1 MAIFEVIKYEGDNST
16 FVWKHPAED
25 FNTKS
30 QLIVHETQEALLFKN
45 GIALDLF
52 PAGRYTLDTQN
63 IPLLRKFVN
72 LPFGG
77 VSPFHCEVYFINKVV
92 SMDVLWG
99 TSSPIPIKD
108 AVYDI
113 ILPVGANGQFAVQIE
128 DSRKFITTMVGTVR
142 EFNQATLTN
151 AFRGILMTK
160 IKDYIA
166 NQFVKEKITFLE
178 INAHIESISQAI
190 QEKLSAEFARYGIRL
205 VNFNVNAIFVP
216 ENDPSYL
223 RLKTA
228 LARKAEMN
236 IVGYNYQQE
245 RTFDV
250 LEGAAKNEGVGAG
263 VMGAGMGLGMGANLG
278 SVISTAFG
286 GAIASIDVKE
296 TAPQKAERVCR
307 KCGAKL
313 PENAKF
319 CFECGEQVI
328 NNETVLC
335 PNCKEQTPKGKF
347 CLHCGHRLTIT
358 CPQCGASLTSGA
370 KFCPECG
377 ERLGN

>member
-45 GIALDLF
+45 GVALDLF
-52 PAGRYTLDTQN
+52 TAGRHTLDTQN

-108 AVYDI
+108 ALYDI

-128 DSRKFITTMVGTVR
+128 DSRRFITTMVGTVR
-142 EFNQATLTN
+142 EFNQVTLTN

-178 INAHIESISQAI
+178 INAHIESISQVI
-190 QEKLSAEFARYGIRL
+190 YENLSVEFAKYGIRL
-205 VNFNVNAIFVP
+205 VNFNVNSIFVP
-216 ENDPSYL
+216 ENDSSYV
-223 RLKTA
+223 RLKAA

-250 LEGAAKNEGVGAG
+250 LEGAAKNEGTGAG

-278 SVISTAFG
+278 NVISAAFG
-286 GAIASIDVKE
+286 RAIASIDVKE
-296 TAPQKAERVCR
+296 TNPQTADGVCK

-313 PENAKF
+313 PANAKF
-319 CFECGEQVI
+319 CLECGERVTHEGTVI
-328 NNETVLC
+328 C
-335 PNCKEQTPKGKF
+335 PNCKEPTPKGKF
-347 CLHCGHRLTIT
+347 CLHCGYRLSVT
-358 CPQCGASLTSGA
+358 CPKCGANLVPGA

>member
-30 QLIVHETQEALLFKN
+30 QLIVHETQKALLFKN
-45 GIALDLF
+45 GVALDLF
-52 PAGRYTLDTQN
+52 TAGRHTLDTQN

-108 AVYDI
+108 ALYDI

-128 DSRKFITTMVGTVR
+128 DSRRFITTMVGTVR
-142 EFNQATLTN
+142 EFNQVTLTN

-178 INAHIESISQAI
+178 INAHIESISQVI
-190 QEKLSAEFARYGIRL
+190 YENLSVEFAEYGIRL
-205 VNFNVNAIFVP
+205 VNFNVNSIFVP
-216 ENDPSYL
+216 ENDPSYV
-223 RLKTA
+223 RLKAA

-250 LEGAAKNEGVGAG
+250 LEGAAKNEGTGAG

-278 SVISTAFG
+278 NVISAAFG

-296 TAPQKAERVCR
+296 TNPQTADGVCK

-313 PENAKF
+313 PANAKF
-319 CFECGEQVI
+319 CLECGERVTHE
-328 NNETVLC
+328 ETVIC
-335 PNCKEQTPKGKF
+335 PNCKEPTSKGKF
-347 CLHCGHRLTIT
+347 CLHCGYRLSVT
-358 CPQCGASLTSGA
+358 CPQCGANLVPGA

>member
-1 MAIFEVIKYEGDNST
+1 MAIFEVIKYEGDNKT

-30 QLIVHETQEALLFKN
+30 QLIVHETQEAVFFKN
-45 GIALDLF
+45 GVALDLF
-52 PAGRYTLDTQN
+52 SAGRYTLDTQN
-63 IPLLRKFVN
+63 IPLIRKFVN

-77 VSPFHCEVYFINKVV
+77 ISPFHCEVYFINKVV

-108 AVYDI
+108 ALYDI

-128 DSRKFITTMVGTVR
+128 NSKKFLTTMVGTVR
-142 EFNQATLTN
+142 EFNQVTLVN

-178 INAHIESISQAI
+178 INAHIEGISQAI
-190 QEKLSAEFARYGIRL
+190 QEKLAGEFERYGIRL
-205 VNFNVNAIFVP
+205 VNFTVNAISVP

-223 RLKTA
+223 RLKAA
-228 LARKAEMN
+228 LARKAEMK

-250 LEGAAKNEGVGAG
+250 LEGAAKNEGGSAG
-263 VMGAGMGLGMGANLG
+263 VMGAGLGLGMGVNLG
-278 SVISTAFG
+278 NVIGAAFG
-286 GAIASIDVKE
+286 GAVTSIDVKSAAQGTE
-296 TAPQKAERVCR
+296 NVCK

-313 PENAKF
+313 PANAKF
-319 CFECGEQVI
+319 CFECGTRVEQDEMIV
-328 NNETVLC
+328 C
-335 PNCKEQTPKGKF
+335 PNCKEPTPKGKF
-347 CLHCGHRLTIT
+347 CLHCGFRIMAV
-358 CPQCGASLTSGA
+358 CPHCGASLAPNA

-377 ERLGN
+377 KKVGD